1 MYTQEKVKSSYDKF
15 IRYLKEHID
24 TLSQELDEYNKR
36 SSYFEAINELKN
48 NPTLDTVLNQRK
60 FLISLN
66 PEITKYFNVIDF
78 FMSRG
83 AKTAPQIDIALR
95 SIMSINEIKS
105 FSEGAN
111 NSLNVSI
118 IKEELDHYISLLNGV
133 NQDIDYLVSVL
144 ARSGLSD
151 KEQIDVLSKVCFE
164 RIPEKKIIEKVEE
177 EKSNDKEETM
187 DKAIIEDKDN
197 NEEMVSIESLI
208 DRCTLVL
215 PVIASIKEKY
225 SYLVKDKNEGQ
236 IKYASVIGMMY
247 SSQELSFED
256 VENYSN
262 ELMMSLY
269 LTIMNEKFD
278 IDKLIAESV
287 DDMLPKSDMELLEVY
302 ISDLEHAVIQFN
314 NVSEIVKT
322 KEEKKNKNKTQEN
335 KRLIFLIDSRG
346 RCAVDFDK
354 FRRGEVESLFDKCK
368 RGLYRKEYKLGP
380 GCEFSVMMNNVSK
393 TACSYI
399 SLSDEYNLVIDLSHI
414 SDAHDRAKTIA
425 SKNQTAIT
433 DYMHV
438 KDNDLDNVYTS
449 QEGIRK
455 EIETKYNIT
464 TDNKEVT
471 L

>member
-236 IKYASVIGMMY
+236 IKYASAIGMMY

-278 IDKLIAESV
+278 IDKLIAKSV

-414 SDAHDRAKTIA
+414 GDAHDRAKTIA
-425 SKNQTAIT
+425 SKNQTVIT

-438 KDNDLDNVYTS
+438 KDNDLDNVYTF